1 MQVRMTRESLVE
13 KLTQNRKDHIE
24 FYTEAKNKYVAELK
38 ELMEEALIQLN
49 ETNELDLKAVQS
61 LVIPQTYVEQ
71 YDEAISMLEH
81 TVENEIVL
89 SEIEFRNYVMDK
101 WSWSRQFGASNI
113 RYLSGESTTKLNS
126 KM

>member
-1 MQVRMTRESLVE
+1 MQVRMTRDSLIE

-24 FYTEAKNKYVAELK
+24 FYNEARNKYVAELK
-38 ELMEEALIQLN
+38 ELMEEAMSHLI
-49 ETNELDLKAVQS
+49 ETNELDLKPVQS
-61 LVIPQTYVEQ
+61 LVVPQTYAEQ

-89 SEIEFRNYVMDK
+89 SEQEFRNYVMDK
-101 WSWSRQFGASNI
+101 WSWTRQFGASNI
-113 RYLSGESTTKLNS
+113 RYLSGESTTKLSS